1 MPTKEQIQAALRVL
15 EAAAHKPSLEDIR
28 SDNTPEEI
36 AAILKA
42 VREAGGV
49 LARPGNEPT
58 LATVED
64 QRIHALMTRDK
75 RLEPLTVDEQ
85 KILAAAT
92 VKAFRDAGV
101 EIRG

>member
-1 MPTKEQIQAALRVL
+1 MPTKEEIQAALRVL
-15 EAAAHKPSLEDIR
+15 EAATHPPSLEDIR

-49 LARPGNEPT
+49 LARPDNEPT
-58 LATVED
+58 LVSAED
-64 QRIHALMTRDK
+64 KKIHALMTRDK

-92 VKAFRDAGV
+92 VKAYREAGV